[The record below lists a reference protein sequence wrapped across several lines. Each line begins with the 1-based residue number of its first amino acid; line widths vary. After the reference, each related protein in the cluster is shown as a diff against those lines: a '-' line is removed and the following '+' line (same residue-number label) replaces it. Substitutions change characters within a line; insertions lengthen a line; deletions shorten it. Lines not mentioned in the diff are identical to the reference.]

1 MMGVKVEGATKL
13 YFTQAS
19 GTSSL
24 DALKSANVD
33 GSSLTTLAD
42 NSDDFLQPKG
52 IAVDT
57 ANGYIYVADSL
68 STGAGIVRY
77 NLDGSGRVVVV
88 AATASAV
95 YNDVAVGGGKIYF
108 TQGSAT
114 TSLDAIKSANLDG
127 TGVTTLASD
136 SGNFAQPGGIAVDT
150 VNSHLY
156 VADSVTS
163 GGGILRF
170 NLDGSGRTQLV
181 PATASAIYNDV
192 TVAGSKIY
200 FTQGSATS
208 SLDALKS
215 ANLDGSSVTTLASDS
230 ANFAQPSGLAV
241 DVADGHIYVADALTP
256 ALNGAGILRYNLN
269 GSGRTVIVSPT
280 TSALYHDVSL
290 DGGDTPPSTPSV
302 PDLASGSDTGSS
314 STDNI
319 TSDNTPTFTGTGQ
332 ASSTITLISSVNGTV
347 GSGTVDGGGQW
358 SVTASTLSGGAHTI
372 TATAT
377 TGGGTSAASSGLSIT
392 IDTTPP
398 AAPSVTG
405 VSSDTGTSVSDEI
418 TSDTTLVLAGTAE
431 AGSTVTVSRTG
442 VGSIGS
448 ATANGGGS
456 WSLDYTGTTL
466 SAGDHTFTATATDTA
481 GNTSSTSSGLTVTV
495 DTTPPAAPSVTGISS
510 DTGTSA
516 SDEITSDTTLVL
528 AGTAEAGSTVTVS
541 RTGVGSIGSTTAN
554 GGGSWSLEYTGTTL
568 SAGDHTFTAT
578 ATDTAGNTSSTSS
591 GLTVTV
597 DTAAPTLSLGA
608 PSALETAAFSS
619 SVTYTVTYT
628 GADSITLGAGDV
640 TLNTTGTAAAT
651 VGVSGVGSTRTIT
664 LSAITG
670 VGTLS
675 VTVGSGTAS
684 DTAGNLAGSA
694 GPSGAVTLLLVDWG
708 DAPSAAQSGFAAS
721 YPVLAADQGARHRI
735 PSGGA
740 TVYLGPVAPDGEAD
754 GLPEASSLGD
764 DADALDDEGG
774 VTLPSSFPGGTSVD
788 LTVAVV
794 GNGRLSAWV
803 DWNRDGD
810 WEDTGEHVIV
820 DQSLTAAGSPH
831 TVSVSVP
838 SNVTSGSTFARFRYA
853 TEAGL
858 DATGEA
864 LDGEVED
871 YALNLVANTLPSA
884 GGDVME
890 TLEDEPAAVFAVKL
904 LVNDTDG
911 DGDELSVTQV
921 TALSTAGGSVV
932 LASGVITYTPPA
944 DFAGSDTFTYT
955 VADGRGGTAL
965 GTVTVTVREG
975 DAIGGNGARITP
987 SAGGFLVRFSGIP
1000 GADYQVQWADNAT
1013 GPWNALGSPVTASP
1027 LGIVEVED
1035 TTFPLP
1041 DERFFRMIAA
1051 P

>member
-1 MMGVKVEGATKL
+1 MWRLSNRSSGRGLRPVVGLAGALLCVMGMKVEGATKL

-33 GSSLTTLAD
+33 GSTLTTLAD

-68 STGAGIVRY
+68 TAGSGIVRY

-88 AATASAV
+88 APTASAV

-108 TQGSAT
+108 TQGSVT

-127 TGVTTLASD
+127 TGVTILASD
-136 SGNFAQPGGIAVDT
+136 SGNFSQPGGIAVDT

-156 VADSVTS
+156 VADSLTS

-200 FTQGSATS
+200 FTQGSATA

-241 DVADGHIYVADALTP
+241 DVANGHIYVADALTP
-256 ALNGAGILRYNLN
+256 ALNGAGILRYDLN

-280 TSALYHDVSL
+280 ASALYNDVSL

-319 TSDNTPTFTGTGQ
+319 TLDNTPTFTGTGQ

-347 GSGTVDGGGQW
+347 GSGTVDGSGNW
-358 SVTASTLSGGAHTI
+358 SVTASTLSGGSHTM

-405 VSSDTGTSVSDEI
+405 I
-418 TSDTTLVLAGTAE
+418 
-431 AGSTVTVSRTG
+431 ST
-442 VGSIGS
+442 
-448 ATANGGGS
+448 
-456 WSLDYTGTTL
+456 
-466 SAGDHTFTATATDTA
+466 
-481 GNTSSTSSGLTVTV
+481 
-495 DTTPPAAPSVTGISS
+495 

-528 AGTAEAGSTVTVS
+528 AGTAEAGATVTVS
-541 RTGVGSIGSTTAN
+541 RTGVGTLGSTTAN
-554 GGGSWSLEYTGTTL
+554 GGGSWTLDTTATVL

-578 ATDTAGNTSSTSS
+578 ATDTAGNTSVTSS

-597 DTAAPTLSLGA
+597 DTAAPTLNIGA
-608 PSALETAAFSS
+608 PSALEATAHGA

-628 GADSITLGAGDV
+628 GADSITLSAGDV
-640 TLNTTGTAAAT
+640 TLNSTGSASAS
-651 VGVSGVGSTRTIT
+651 VGVSGAGSTRTIT

-684 DTAGNLAGSA
+684 DTAGNLAGTA
-694 GPSGAVTLLLVDWG
+694 GPSSAVTLLLMDLG

-721 YPVLAADQGARHRI
+721 YPVVAADQGARHRI

-754 GLPEASSLGD
+754 GLPEASALGD

-774 VTLPSSFPGGTSVD
+774 VTLPGSFPGGTSVD

-794 GNGRLSAWV
+794 GDGRLSAWV

-810 WEDTGEHVIV
+810 WDDAGEDVIV

-838 SNVTSGSTFARFRYA
+838 STVISGNTFARFRYA

-871 YALNLVANTLPSA
+871 YVLTLVANTMPVA

-890 TLEDEPAAVFAVKL
+890 TLEDEPGVVFAVKL
-904 LVNDTDG
+904 LVNDTDE
-911 DGDELSVTQV
+911 DADVLSVTQV
-921 TALSTAGGSVV
+921 TAVSTAGGSVGLV
-932 LASGVITYTPPA
+932 SGVITYTPPA
-944 DFAGSDTFTYT
+944 DYSGSDTFTYT
-955 VADGRGGTAL
+955 VADGRGGTSL

-975 DAIGGNGARITP
+975 DAIGGNEARITP

-1000 GADYQVQWADNAT
+1000 GAAYQVQWADDAT
-1013 GPWNALGSPVTASP
+1013 GPWNDLGIPLAASA
-1027 LGIVEVED
+1027 LGIVEMED

-1041 DERFFRMIAA
+1041 DERFFRMITA